1 VDDAHARLN
10 RFAPY
15 LAKAFP
21 AAKGI
26 IESELV
32 AIPAMQ
38 ARLEKRTGIPG
49 TLLLKKTAICRSP
62 ARLKRAAASMRC

>member
-15 LAKAFP
+15 LAKAFRKRP
-21 AAKGI
+21 QGI

-32 AIPAMQ
+32 VPAMQ
-38 ARLEKRTGIPG
+38 ARLEKE
-49 TLLLKKTAICRSP
+49 LAFP
-62 ARLKRAAASMRC
+62 ARCC